1 MEAGQRRLRVL
12 VADDQTAV
20 REGLVTLLETFPEM
34 EVVGAAANGDAV
46 LEMVAADPPDVVL
59 MDLRMPGRDGVST
72 TAQLRADYPTVNV
85 VVLTTY
91 ADDASVRDALRAGAL
106 GFLTKDAGRADI
118 ARALAAAASGQ
129 SVMDAEV
136 QRRLLAGIADPA
148 DPVPSTGSHE
158 VLSGREIEVLRL
170 IAAGLS
176 NREIAGTLFIGE
188 ATVKSHINRIF
199 AKTGVRD
206 RAQAVRYAFQHGLT
220 GEPRG

>member
-1 MEAGQRRLRVL
+1 MDTGQRPLRVL

-20 REGLVTLLETFPEM
+20 REGLVTLLETFPDM

-72 TAQLRADYPTVNV
+72 TAQLRADYPSVNV

-91 ADDASVRDALRAGAL
+91 ADDSSVRDALRAGAL

-136 QRRLLAGIADPA
+136 QRRLLAGISEAPS
-148 DPVPSTGSHE
+148 PVESHE

-170 IAAGLS
+170 IATGLS

-199 AKTGVRD
+199 AKIGVRD